1 MTATLPKPFWLTVAE
16 SALTGAGYEIRD
28 AWPHR
33 EDVPDA
39 INTCIGTLHTGGFQA
54 TVVLC
59 DGRAHQ
65 CLFLSLVD
73 EAGAVVTTPVIEFGE
88 FVDGLYVELD
98 VPTAV
103 AHAVELAHDP
113 AAYAATRAV
122 TR

>member
-1 MTATLPKPFWLTVAE
+1 MTATLSKPFWLTVAE
-16 SALTGAGYEIRD
+16 SALTAAGYEIRD

-33 EDVPDA
+33 DDVPDP
-39 INTCIGTLHTGGFQA
+39 INTCIGILHDGGFQA

-73 EAGAVVTTPVIEFGE
+73 AEGVVITTPVIEFGE

-103 AHAVELAHDP
+103 AHAIKLAHDP
-113 AAYAATRAV
+113 AAYAAAQAV